1 MFKERVVVI
10 TGAANGIG
18 RAAAEAFKKEGA
30 HVAVIDMAPNDY
42 FTGDIADEQTL
53 IQFKNQVIQDF
64 GHIDILV
71 NNALP
76 LMKGLDDCSYEE
88 FNYALKV
95 GVTAPFFLTQL
106 FQPHFRQGGAVINIA
121 STRATM
127 SQPQTESYAAAKGGI
142 SSLTHALAISL
153 SGKVRVNAIAPGWI
167 ATTGQTF
174 SGANNSQHP
183 AGRVGKPEDIVDMI
197 LFLASDKAG
206 FITGEQI
213 TIDGGMTK
221 QMIYHNDQGW
231 TYQP

>member
-10 TGAANGIG
+10 TGAASGIG

-106 FQPHFRQGGAVINIA
+106 FQPHFRQGGTVINIA